1 MAHLINRS
9 IATQSAQLCNLLRQV
24 TPRFI
29 ARNLR
34 NVLKAIALFQQRQHV
49 WSTVEGEEGKERG
62 LPGGNVARCP
72 IEPRGQNAVRH
83 EAMRLRRF
91 LSTCLLCGHLN
102 ILPQCG
108 RLKGGGGGVKG
119 EMLWYRLLTTKRRHA
134 NGGRLRQLLTL
145 LRLHCGS

>member
-1 MAHLINRS
+1 MAHLLNRS

-34 NVLKAIALFQQRQHV
+34 NVLKAIALFQHCQHV
-49 WSTVEGEEGKERG
+49 WGTVEGGGGEEGKRWM
-62 LPGGNVARCP
+62 PGGKVARCP
-72 IEPRGQNAVRH
+72 IEPRGHNAVRH

-108 RLKGGGGGVKG
+108 WQKGG
-119 EMLWYRLLTTKRRHA
+119 WT
-134 NGGRLRQLLTL
+134 GGRGKTGEAVVKVAYNKEAA
-145 LRLHCGS
+145 C